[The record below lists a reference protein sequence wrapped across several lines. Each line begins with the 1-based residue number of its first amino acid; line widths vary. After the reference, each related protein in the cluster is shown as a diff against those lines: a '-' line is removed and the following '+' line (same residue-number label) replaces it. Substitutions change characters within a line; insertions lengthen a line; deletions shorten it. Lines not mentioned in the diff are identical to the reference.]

1 MDLSKSQTPT
11 KRIEATNAKAQ
22 TIGKPIVACPLNI
35 IKNKSTG
42 KKRQPYNITRAS
54 ESDEATTIT
63 SRYEIVTVDG
73 DEFAVIMNGEGHL
86 PIEFLE
92 LYDLLAHGRVP
103 SDWMESIHSSD
114 KLTNK
119 RKEQLSYYDD

>member
-1 MDLSKSQTPT
+1 MKEEIHHNGGVGNTQLQSFLHST
-11 KRIEATNAKAQ
+11 
-22 TIGKPIVACPLNI
+22 LNI
-35 IKNKSTG
+35 IKKKSTG

-103 SDWMESIHSSD
+103 SDWMESSILRTS
-114 KLTNK
+114 LQTNEK
-119 RKEQLSYYDD
+119 SNYHIMMTDTTQYRQ